1 VRERER
7 ERERDMVFD
16 SESTVVNLVFVGVC
30 CKIDNNNNNIMLEKK
45 RVRNKE
51 FYNKVQKMNWR

>member
-1 VRERER
+1 VR